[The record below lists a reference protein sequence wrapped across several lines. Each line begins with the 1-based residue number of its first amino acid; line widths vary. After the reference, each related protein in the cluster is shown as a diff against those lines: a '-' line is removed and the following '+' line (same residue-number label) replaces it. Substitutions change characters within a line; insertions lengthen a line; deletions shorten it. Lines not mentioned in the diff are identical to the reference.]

1 MIGFFPLL
9 IRVDPTDPTIP
20 LNNYVLL
27 PKAIVNPY
35 KVPVL
40 IFLKT

>member
-9 IRVDPTDPTIP
+9 IRADPTNPATDPPIP

-35 KVPVL
+35 KVPVR
-40 IFLKT
+40 I